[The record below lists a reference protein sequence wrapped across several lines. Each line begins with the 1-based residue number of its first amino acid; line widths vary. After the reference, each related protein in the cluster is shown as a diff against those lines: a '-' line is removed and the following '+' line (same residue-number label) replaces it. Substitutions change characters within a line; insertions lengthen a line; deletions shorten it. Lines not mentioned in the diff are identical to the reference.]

1 MGKKKENTT
10 TTTSSSSLE
19 HLSIK
24 DISKDTGI
32 KMEDLISTLQYLDMI
47 RCWKGQHVV
56 YVQQAQIQA
65 YLHTHQ
71 AKKLRLC
78 KPEHLDWDPLS
89 TTTTTTTT
97 TAPSSSSSSSTT
109 ATPSK

>member
-56 YVQQAQIQA
+56 YVQQTQIQE

-78 KPEHLDWDPLS
+78 KPEHLDWYPLS
-89 TTTTTTTT
+89 TTTTT
-97 TAPSSSSSSSTT
+97 TAPSSSSSSTT
-109 ATPSK
+109 ATTSK